1 MDWFD
6 LIVVG
11 SGPGATFAAY
21 GARGCRILVLDVGHD
36 APPSPELTG
45 NAYELR
51 RREEDLF
58 PSLIGERFESLRN
71 LWKRPIS
78 LKLKSP
84 YMSYIVRDWERV
96 APVASE
102 SFEGAISLAKGG
114 LANGWGAGVFRFT
127 DRDLAGFPLTAAEL
141 RPYYDELTAHIGVS
155 GANDDLA
162 AYFERDEGMLPPLR
176 LSSFFAELMGRY
188 ERLRPVF
195 QREKTAI
202 GRARL
207 AVLTEPRN
215 GRAAYDYGN
224 LEFFKPH
231 DPAIYT
237 PAYTID
243 EMIRAGAIEYRSGQ
257 LVTHYRETEEGVEV
271 HSRNLATGATEVA
284 RGRKLLLGAGA
295 LNTARIVLESNGDY
309 QTRLPALDNP
319 MACIPFFR
327 LSRIG
332 QPLAVHD
339 TSLAQLNLVVE
350 DAEWGEPLQASL
362 YGTTG
367 PLRSDIVFSLPLSVR
382 ANLVWTKY
390 VAPAMG
396 LLMLFY
402 PGRQSPASYVRLRPT
417 GELEV
422 QFAPEP
428 PHPVERRLIRLLRK
442 MGYVTHAA
450 FIQRP
455 GSGAGLHYAGT
466 LPMRANPDR
475 YETSAEGLLAGT
487 QRVYIVDGAGFS
499 RLPAK
504 NLTFTIM
511 ANALRIGRRIG
522 RRIGQRI
529 GQQTP

>member
-1 MDWFD
+1 MDWFE

-21 GARGCRILVLDVGHD
+21 GARGRKTLVLDVGHD
-36 APPSPELTG
+36 APACDELTG

-51 RREEDLF
+51 AREADLF
-58 PSLIGERFESLRN
+58 PSLIGGRFESLRN
-71 LWKRPIS
+71 LRQRPIS

-84 YMSYIVRDWERV
+84 YMSYIVRDWERE

-127 DRDLAGFPLTAAEL
+127 DRDLTGFPLSAAEL
-141 RPYYDELTAHIGVS
+141 RPYYDELTAHIGIS
-155 GANDDLA
+155 GANDDLTE
-162 AYFERDEGMLPPLR
+162 YFERDGGLLPPLR
-176 LSSFFAELMGRY
+176 LSNFFAELMGHY
-188 ERLRPVF
+188 ERLRPLF
-195 QREKTAI
+195 QSERAAL

-207 AVLTEPRN
+207 AVLTQPRN
-215 GRAAYDYGN
+215 GRAAYGYGN

-243 EMIRAGAIEYRSGQ
+243 EMIREGAIEYRSGH
-257 LVTHYRETEEGVEV
+257 LVTHYREMEEGVEV
-271 HSRNLATGATEVA
+271 HSRNLISGEIEVA
-284 RGRKLLLGAGA
+284 YGRKLLLGAGA
-295 LNTARIVLESNGDY
+295 LNTARIVLQSNRDY
-309 QTRLPALDNP
+309 ETRLPALDNA

-327 LSRIG
+327 VARIG
-332 QPLAVHD
+332 EALPVHD

-350 DAEWGEPLQASL
+350 DAEFDVPLQASL

-367 PLRSDIVFSLPLSVR
+367 PLRSDVLFSLPLSFR
-382 ANLVWTKY
+382 ANLTWTKY
-390 VAPAMG
+390 MAPAMG

-402 PGRQSPASYVRLRPT
+402 PGRPGLDSYLRLRPN

-428 PHPVERRLIRLLRK
+428 AHEVERRLIRLLRK

-450 FIQRP
+450 LIQRP

-466 LPMRANPDR
+466 LPMRANPGR
-475 YETSAEGLLAGT
+475 YETNAEGLLAGT
-487 QRVYIVDGAGFS
+487 KGVYIVDGACFS

-511 ANALRIGRRIG
+511 ANALRIGRRLG
-522 RRIGQRI
+522 SQR
-529 GQQTP
+529 P